1 MGWDEVVDATSIDK
15 DVVVMSWRGLDGA
28 RKATARGH
36 NVVLCPENGGCYMD
50 RYQSHDPWELGNLSY
65 SLPKESYDLDI
76 SMKEL
81 GEKERSLILGAQCCV
96 WGEKLHSGR
105 EMEYMLF
112 PRVFILG
119 ENLWLGDR
127 KNWEK
132 MKDRRKVLSDITW
145 KLNLVSCPGS
155 WD

>member
-1 MGWDEVVDATSIDK
+1 
-15 DVVVMSWRGLDGA
+15 
-28 RKATARGH
+28 
-36 NVVLCPENGGCYMD
+36 
-50 RYQSHDPWELGNLSY
+50 
-65 SLPKESYDLDI
+65 
-76 SMKEL
+76 MKEL
-81 GEKERSLILGAQCCV
+81 GENERRLSLGAQCCV